1 MARKHLKN
9 PKAIEKAKTIAVV
22 ALVLSAV
29 CLVLTV
35 FNIQGRLNGKG
46 ELFWFVNAPQ
56 DVISG
61 TSGDASN
68 TITAFSVLSEPEF
81 ILVNGTEGRY
91 ILEEKNNIY
100 SKAVETINIII
111 KDLHSTNAEYIKLE
125 DYAEWNN
132 ALKVNSLYVRYPGNR
147 QTDFE
152 AQFYEIGN
160 SALVN
165 NISTYS
171 EILLLAAS
179 ADEGSIAMIPTEDGV
194 FKIKTNISPV
204 AINEIIESRREDSE
218 NIYAFASEL
227 NLDKSGNGEKL
238 ILNPNIIVP
247 SKNIV
252 TDNILVDVPWKY
264 KNGINFT
271 KSTEVT
277 TKLIDIFG
285 YNPNTIRQYSD
296 MNEALVFVSD
306 SGTVKAHP
314 NGIIEYKALT
324 RADGINLATIVK
336 GKSGNVYSITSGL
349 IEVVR
354 KIYGICDDNT
364 ENREYSIRF
373 TSIPQKAT
381 IADDMKF
388 ELDYFVDGRRVCLP
402 EGSAVEAIVSGGMLT
417 ELKMQVRTIKKTEG
431 KTEMKPLFEA
441 IDEFCSQNPASIRIV
456 SAKQLYKVLENS
468 EELGAE
474 WEIKGI

>member
-1 MARKHLKN
+1 MARRHLKN
-9 PKAIEKAKTIAVV
+9 PKVIEKAKTIAVI

-29 CLVLTV
+29 CLALTV
-35 FNIQGRLNGKG
+35 FNVQGRLHGKG
-46 ELFWFVNAPQ
+46 ELFWFATTPQ

-61 TSGDASN
+61 TSGDVSN
-68 TITAFSVLSEPEF
+68 TISAFSVLSEPEF
-81 ILVNGTEGRY
+81 ILVNGTEGRH
-91 ILEEKNNIY
+91 ILEEKNSIY
-100 SKAVETINIII
+100 SKAIETINIII

-125 DYAEWNN
+125 DYAEWSN
-132 ALKVNSLYVRYPGNR
+132 ALKVNSVYVRYPGNR

-152 AQFYEIGN
+152 AQFYEISN
-160 SALVN
+160 SALAN
-165 NISTYS
+165 NIFSYS

-179 ADEGSIAMIPTEDGV
+179 AGEGTIAMIPAEDGV

-204 AINEIIESRREDSE
+204 AINEIIESHKEGDE
-218 NIYAFASEL
+218 NIYTFASEL
-227 NLDKSGNGEKL
+227 NLDAAENGEKL
-238 ILNPNIIVP
+238 MLDRNIIIP

-277 TKLIDIFG
+277 AKLIDIFG

-314 NGIIEYKALT
+314 DGIIEYKSLT

-336 GKSGNVYSITSGL
+336 GRSGNIYSVTSGL

-364 ENREYSIRF
+364 EKREYSIRF
-373 TSIPQKAT
+373 TSIPQKASV
-381 IADDMKF
+381 ADDMKF

-402 EGSAVEAIVSGGMLT
+402 EGSAVEATVSSGMLT

-431 KTEMKPLFEA
+431 KTEVKPLFEA
-441 IDEFCSQNPASIRIV
+441 IDEFCSQNPSSNRIV
-456 SAKQLYKVLENS
+456 SAKQVYKVLKDS
-468 EELGAE
+468 EEIGAD